1 MPVPWSSPNKST
13 TEDKGGDHAH
23 DLLIIRSRV
32 MALSTVAVVN
42 DIICN
47 RGK

>member
-1 MPVPWSSPNKST
+1 MPDPWSSPNKST
-13 TEDKGGDHAH
+13 TEGKGGDHAH
-23 DLLIIRSRV
+23 DLLIIRRWV
-32 MALSTVAVVN
+32 MTVSTIAVID

>member
-23 DLLIIRSRV
+23 DIFIVRSRMMTV
-32 MALSTVAVVN
+32 STVAVIN

-47 RGK
+47 KGK